1 MYDHTKVEPRKWNEI
16 SPLTNTLIVGKSHST
31 RKKAGSIQRTGCM
44 LPACMGWDLASLRRG
59 LGRGGDE
66 ASPWGRL
73 GRSPRSGGRR
83 RRDARSRG
91 GAPA

>member
-1 MYDHTKVEPRKWNEI
+1 MQGKHPVELAKRLRVCIAP
-16 SPLTNTLIVGKSHST
+16 TG
-31 RKKAGSIQRTGCM
+31 KKAGSTQHIGCM
-44 LPACMGWDLASLRRG
+44 LPACIGWDLASLRRG

-66 ASPWGRL
+66 ASPWGQL

-83 RRDARSRG
+83 RRDAHSHG

>member
-1 MYDHTKVEPRKWNEI
+1 MQGKHPVELAKRLRVCIAP
-16 SPLTNTLIVGKSHST
+16 TG
-31 RKKAGSIQRTGCM
+31 KKAGSIQRTGCM
-44 LPACMGWDLASLRRG
+44 LPAYMGWDLASLRRG
-59 LGRGGDE
+59 LGQGGDE

-73 GRSPRSGGRR
+73 GRLPRSSGRR